1 MILSELTGYD
11 ENHPIY
17 KELAITNNIR
27 QYNFLESIIQ
37 TSLNIGRPFL
47 SQTVLKAINFHAIA
61 CLHTKAGEYRPC
73 EVKVGD
79 YEPPAYYRVND
90 LMDDFVNQVN
100 RAWESADTIT
110 LAAYVLWI
118 LNYIHP
124 FINGNGRTARA
135 ACYFV
140 LCVKAGGLFGGNNIL
155 PELLLRE
162 RNEYVGALKEVDERV
177 LQEKHREDYLRP
189 LEILIIKLLA
199 EQENN
204 N

>member
-79 YEPPAYYRVND
+79 YEPPVYYRVND

-118 LNYIHP
+118 LNCIHP

-140 LCVKAGGLFGGNNIL
+140 LCVKAGGLFGGNTIL
-155 PELLLRE
+155 PELLLRN
-162 RNEYVGALKEVDERV
+162 RDEYVNALKEVDGRV
-177 LQEKHREDYLRP
+177 LQDIHREDYLRP
-189 LEILIIKLLA
+189 LEILIIRLLE
-199 EQENN
+199 EQVKNN
-204 N
+204 

>member
-37 TSLNIGRPFL
+37 TSLNIGKPFL

-79 YEPPAYYRVND
+79 YEPPVYYRVND
-90 LMDDFVNQVN
+90 LMDDFVNP
-100 RAWESADTIT
+100 SK
-110 LAAYVLWI
+110 
-118 LNYIHP
+118 P
-124 FINGNGRTARA
+124 G
-135 ACYFV
+135 
-140 LCVKAGGLFGGNNIL
+140 
-155 PELLLRE
+155 
-162 RNEYVGALKEVDERV
+162 VG
-177 LQEKHREDYLRP
+177 
-189 LEILIIKLLA
+189 IS
-199 EQENN
+199 
-204 N
+204 